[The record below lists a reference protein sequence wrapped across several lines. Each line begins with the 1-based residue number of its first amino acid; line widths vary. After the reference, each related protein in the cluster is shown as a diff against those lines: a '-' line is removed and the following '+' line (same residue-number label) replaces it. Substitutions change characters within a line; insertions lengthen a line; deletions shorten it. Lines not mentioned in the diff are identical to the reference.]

1 MILIGYE
8 CDQSQFAYHDDN
20 DFKAERVFWL
30 IDWLIDEYMYIQTVT
45 MSELTL
51 FIELLEQTIMQ
62 LINKPIYIVLL

>member
-30 IDWLIDEYMYIQTVT
+30 IDEHWYMYIQTIT

-62 LINKPIYIVLL
+62 KINKPIYIILL